1 MGVRPLLPRPRA
13 VGASD
18 ETGAAAMNRHTL
30 AAAKREALRFLDA
43 VKHFELVIKE
53 ECHNDPQKDPGTW
66 MPYCSAASGTV
77 RRASM
82 DLTRALAEM
91 RKP

>member
-1 MGVRPLLPRPRA
+1 
-13 VGASD
+13 
-18 ETGAAAMNRHTL
+18 MNRATI
-30 AAAKREALRFLDA
+30 ATAKREALRFLDA
-43 VKHFELVIKE
+43 VKHLELVILG
-53 ECHNDPQKDPGTW
+53 ECRTEPQKG
-66 MPYCSAASGTV
+66 SAAGGRV

>member
-1 MGVRPLLPRPRA
+1 MARQ
-13 VGASD
+13 
-18 ETGAAAMNRHTL
+18 EIEEAMNRAGI
-30 AAAKREALRFLDA
+30 AAAKREALRFLDT
-43 VKHFELVIKE
+43 VKHLELVIKE
-53 ECHNDPQKDPGTW
+53 ECRNDAQKDPGTW